1 MTTLLSVDGLE
12 SGYGKLGVLHG
23 ISMYCESNELVAVVG
38 PNGAGK
44 TTLMRAIFC
53 TLPATKGTVRFDGKD
68 ITGVGSGRL
77 SRLGMAL
84 VPQGR
89 NTFPDLSVEDNLRVA
104 LTACHGRGS
113 DASALKSIYADF
125 PRLEERRRQFARTL
139 SGGERQMLALSQAL
153 ITKPTLLA
161 LDEPTTGLAPA
172 IVDQLI
178 AGIVAIRE
186 RGTTVIWVVEESPLQ
201 IVKNVDRV
209 YLLQGGTMTA
219 EVPASDLIEN
229 TSMQKMFFG
238 MDHADHRSSA
248 TKTQQDEEIS

>member
-44 TTLMRAIFC
+44 TTLMRAIFR

-125 PRLEERRRQFARTL
+125 PRLEERRR
-139 SGGERQMLALSQAL
+139 
-153 ITKPTLLA
+153 
-161 LDEPTTGLAPA
+161 
-172 IVDQLI
+172 
-178 AGIVAIRE
+178 
-186 RGTTVIWVVEESPLQ
+186 
-201 IVKNVDRV
+201 
-209 YLLQGGTMTA
+209 
-219 EVPASDLIEN
+219 
-229 TSMQKMFFG
+229 
-238 MDHADHRSSA
+238 
-248 TKTQQDEEIS
+248 